1 MSENAVIESKF
12 SAIIHG
18 AAIAAAAIA
27 AGMAQISESQPE
39 SADSIPIVG
48 IQGTMLSSI
57 TSEFNAVS
65 TQTIAVTIIGTCL
78 ATILGRTASK
88 GLLGRFPDCGKAL
101 NATTAAVITE
111 IIGWCAVA
119 FFKKIQAQNASD

>member
-1 MSENAVIESKF
+1 MSENAVSKSKF

-27 AGMAQISESQPE
+27 AGMSQISGSQPE

-48 IQGTMLSSI
+48 IQGTMLSAI
-57 TSEFNAVS
+57 TSEFDAVS

-78 ATILGRTASK
+78 ATILGRAASK
-88 GLLGRFPDCGKAL
+88 CLLGRVPRCGKAL
-101 NATTAAVITE
+101 NAITAAAITE

-119 FFKKIQAQNASD
+119 FFKKLQAQNASS